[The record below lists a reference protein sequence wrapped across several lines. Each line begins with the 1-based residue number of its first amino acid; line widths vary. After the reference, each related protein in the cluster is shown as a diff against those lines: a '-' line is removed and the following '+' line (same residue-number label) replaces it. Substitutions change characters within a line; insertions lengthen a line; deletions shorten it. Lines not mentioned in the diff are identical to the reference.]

1 MAYQNRENLAYATV
15 AVGPSPALSGTSLTV
30 ANGLGSLFPTSDF
43 QITVYPPGVDPLM
56 SNAEICNVTTRV
68 GDVFTIVRAQ
78 EGTTAKSI
86 ATGWQV
92 ANTITKKAFTDIQ
105 DSIIQSVWAG
115 GVAATAPQISFS
127 NSNGVSFGAAGSVIT
142 ASVDTGGGG
151 SINFSAG
158 TQSSNLQS
166 LVFSNSNGVSFGLS
180 NGTITASASAA
191 GGGAGLSA
199 GTQSVSTGTVVFSN
213 SNGISFGMSNSS
225 IITASHNGLTSQS
238 NQAFSAQGGSSA
250 FQTLSFGNSNGLT
263 FSNSNGSVVGS
274 YTVPNT
280 AGLISIIG
288 LSGGTQSNQVTA
300 IVFSNTNG
308 VSFGVNGSTVT
319 ASIAAGAAAG
329 SISAGTTSVA
339 LGQAVF
345 SNSNGVTFGLD
356 GSTVT
361 ASHNGLTSQ
370 SNQAASAS
378 NGSFAFQTLAFSNAN
393 NVTFGTSAGGIITAS
408 VAPSG
413 GGSVNF
419 SAGTTSNNLATIV
432 FSNSNG
438 ITFGLNGSTITASFA
453 PSGGVTF
460 SRLMPFPYYLGLAQ
474 IMTNGSLTV
483 MPVDIANAVQFDRI
497 VFQQILN
504 NATITAT
511 QSHTRAFGFYTN
523 NAGTLSL
530 VFSHTDESTW
540 NFNGTVNFTN
550 SFNGHRIQVMTF
562 NSTSLSAGQYYFGL
576 VFSSTFSSTQ
586 NAPQFVVN
594 TFFASN
600 FTGIFGQASNTTIQR
615 TMGAGIFT
623 ATTAN
628 IPSSIA
634 ISDIEGNPSQAQRI
648 PNWHLALSTV

>member
-56 SNAEICNVTTRV
+56 SNAEICNVTARV

-86 ATGWQV
+86 STGWQV

-105 DSIIQSVWAG
+105 DSIIQSIWAG

-166 LVFSNSNGVSFGLS
+166 LIFSNSNGVSFGLS

-199 GTQSVSTGTVVFSN
+199 GTESVSTGTVVFSN

-225 IITASHNGLTSQS
+225 VITASHNGLTSQS

-263 FSNSNGSVVGS
+263 FSNSNGSVVAS
-274 YTVPNT
+274 YTVPST
-280 AGLISIIG
+280 VGLLSIIG

-300 IVFSNTNG
+300 VVFSNTNG

-345 SNSNGVTFGLD
+345 SNSNGVSFGLN

-378 NGSFAFQTLAFSNAN
+378 NGSFTFQTLGFSNAN
-393 NVTFGTSAGGIITAS
+393 NVTFGTSAGSIITAS
-408 VAPSG
+408 VNTAG
-413 GGSVNF
+413 G
-419 SAGTTSNNLATIV
+419 AA
-432 FSNSNG
+432 
-438 ITFGLNGSTITASFA
+438 
-453 PSGGVTF
+453 VTL
-460 SRLMPFPYYLGLAQ
+460 SRLIPFPYYMQVAQ
-474 IMTNGSLTV
+474 IMANGSLTV
-483 MPVDIANAVQFDRI
+483 MPVDIQNAISFDRI
-497 VFQQILN
+497 VFHQSLN

-511 QSHTRAFGFYTN
+511 QSNTIAFALYTN
-523 NAGTLSL
+523 NNGTLSS
-530 VFSHTDESTW
+530 VFSHSVESTW
-540 NFNGTVNFTN
+540 TYNGTQSFTIIY
-550 SFNGHRIQVMTF
+550 NGIRINPVTF
-562 NSTSLSAGQYYFGL
+562 NATSIPAGNYYFGL
-576 VFSSTFSSTQ
+576 VFSSTFSSTS
-586 NAPQFVVN
+586 NAPQMFVN

-600 FTGIFGQASNTTIQR
+600 LTGIFGQSFTSTIQR
-615 TMGAGIFT
+615 TLGCGIYST
-623 ATTAN
+623 QTGNVPA
-628 IPSSIA
+628 SIA
-634 ISDIEGNPSQAQRI
+634 LSELNGSTQAANRI
-648 PNWHLALSTV
+648 PNWHLALGTA